1 MFPVSAESET
11 GKPSASLLAF
21 PLLMVTG
28 MSVVFVLLL
37 ATFPTFIFQSL
48 FGSHFPAV
56 GDLNLLLSM
65 NAAATGVY
73 AIAVV
78 LITYEMSRRI
88 ANTGWLQLVVSGLI
102 VLGITWF
109 HSTLLEV
116 IIVQQ
121 VLRILLLLAVAFPF
135 VKVWASAGGRLH
147 EEATAVTEAEVIAEF
162 LKNEFYQEEFQH
174 DREQFEQLVLGA
186 DLADEAGNALRRA
199 LLFRRRGHMWR
210 ELPAT
215 RNGGKCRLSP
225 RIWSGLRVF
234 PRAQWRKMA
243 NGSFLLK
250 DIVRR
255 IKTKPFRGR
264 TRDFIAKVQA
274 LSYHLRNHQDNS
286 AVLLI
291 GIDDEKPVTVLEGN
305 HRLTAALLASIDV
318 LQDRFRVYC
327 GFSERMS
334 ESCWY
339 QTNMPNLW
347 RYGRNRVRNLFY
359 DRDADVERLMRPE
372 RALAIREDESV
383 LSPVGARKA
392 ITGSKRAI

>member
-1 MFPVSAESET
+1 M
-11 GKPSASLLAF
+11 KR
-21 PLLMVTG
+21 
-28 MSVVFVLLL
+28 
-37 ATFPTFIFQSL
+37 Q
-48 FGSHFPAV
+48 
-56 GDLNLLLSM
+56 
-65 NAAATGVY
+65 
-73 AIAVV
+73 
-78 LITYEMSRRI
+78 R
-88 ANTGWLQLVVSGLI
+88 Q
-102 VLGITWF
+102 
-109 HSTLLEV
+109 
-116 IIVQQ
+116 
-121 VLRILLLLAVAFPF
+121 
-135 VKVWASAGGRLH
+135 
-147 EEATAVTEAEVIAEF
+147 VTEAEVIAEF

-186 DLADEAGNALRRA
+186 DLADQAGNALRRA

-210 ELPAT
+210 ELPPDT
-215 RNGGKCRLSP
+215 QWWEVQIEPQDLDR
-225 RIWSGLRVF
+225 LRVF

-243 NGSFLLK
+243 DGNFLLK

-255 IKTKPFRGR
+255 IRSKPFRGR
-264 TRDFIAKVQA
+264 TRDYIAKVQA
-274 LSYHLRNHQDNS
+274 LSYQLRNHQDNS

-291 GIDDEKPVTVLEGN
+291 GVDDQKPVTVLEGN

-318 LQDRFRVYC
+318 LQHRFRVYC